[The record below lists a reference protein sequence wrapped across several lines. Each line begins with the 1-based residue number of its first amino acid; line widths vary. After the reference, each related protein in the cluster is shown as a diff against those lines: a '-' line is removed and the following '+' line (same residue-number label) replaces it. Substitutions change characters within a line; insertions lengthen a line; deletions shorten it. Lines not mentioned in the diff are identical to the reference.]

1 MSGPQSGSHH
11 VTHVFISETVGG
23 VVLLGMPGCGKG
35 TQALQIQE
43 RYGVPEISTGD
54 LLRDHV
60 KRADELGQAAEPI
73 MKAGDLVPDSL
84 LNAMVAERLKQPD
97 CHPGFILD
105 GYPRTDAQAKYLD
118 ELMHTL
124 GRRLPRVILLEVP
137 VERLVDRLTERWNCS
152 KCGAI
157 YNEHLQPPK
166 RAGLCDV
173 DGAQLFHRGDDQ
185 KATVRHRIETY
196 QHDTAPMIEHYRASG
211 ALFVV
216 NADRRPE
223 EIAAEIRGLLEF
235 KVAA

>member
-1 MSGPQSGSHH
+1 MHGSHT

-23 VVLLGMPGCGKG
+23 VVLLGLPGCGKG

-60 KRADELGQAAEPI
+60 KRGDELGRAAEPI

-118 ELMHTL
+118 ELMATL
-124 GRRLPRVILLEVP
+124 NRRRPRVILLDVP
-137 VERLVDRLTERWNCS
+137 VERLVDRLTERLSCPE
-152 KCGAI
+152 CATI
-157 YNEHLQPPK
+157 YNVHLRPPK
-166 RAGLCDV
+166 RAGLCDN
-173 DGAQLFHRGDDQ
+173 DGAQLFHRGDDM
-185 KATVRHRIETY
+185 KATVRHRIETFV
-196 QHDTAPMIEHYRASG
+196 HDTAPMIEHYRASG
-211 ALFVV
+211 ALYTI

-223 EIAAEIRGLLEF
+223 EIAEEIRGVLEF
-235 KVAA
+235 KIAA